1 MMRVDPC
8 SSWNDYLGFHS
19 DTGRIVYQSLPVLT
33 LAPHL
38 DLWVV
43 RHAETFANQKKILQ
57 GSDQENE
64 DTVLSPEGEA
74 QAAGV
79 ADHLVRSLTRAEPGY
94 QRISVLASPARRTG
108 QTAQFFLKKVRNVSP
123 LACDYTEHSFLH
135 EIRFGEISG
144 LTEEQVFKL
153 GADYIHF
160 ADRFRRQGDAL
171 IRLNGGESFHDLLL
185 RVREGFADWQS
196 GLSFSAN
203 QGKTAVV
210 LFTHMITASALR
222 VLLRDE
228 GLSDVCHETGFSFVN
243 WRRIIQNAECLI
255 WDTKM
260 RRMQLLAS
268 VQGKLK

>member
-1 MMRVDPC
+1 MMRVDSCP
-8 SSWNDYLGFHS
+8 SWGDYLSFDS
-19 DTGRIVYQSLPVLT
+19 ETGRIVYQSFPALT
-33 LAPHL
+33 LASHL
-38 DLWVV
+38 DLWIV

-74 QAAGV
+74 QAAAV

-108 QTAQFFLKKVRNVSP
+108 QTAQFFLKKMRNISP
-123 LACDYTEHSFLH
+123 LACEYTEHSFLH

-160 ADRFRRQGDAL
+160 ADRFRRRGDAL

-185 RVREGFADWQS
+185 RVRKGFADWQS
-196 GLSFSAN
+196 GLSLPVSRE
-203 QGKTAVV
+203 KTAVV

-228 GLSDVCHETGFSFVN
+228 GLLDVCQDTGLSFVN

-260 RRMQLLAS
+260 RRMHLLAP
-268 VQGKLK
+268 VEGR